1 MTGLYVRGTLV
12 FRGLNE
18 ELIQQE
24 FLIKYI
30 EMKFLTLP
38 LTKQK
43 YKKKRSKNIIQL
55 HNS

>member
-1 MTGLYVRGTLV
+1 MTGLYVRGTLA
-12 FRGLNE
+12 FSGLNE

-43 YKKKRSKNIIQL
+43 YKRRGAKT
-55 HNS
+55 